1 MHIELNGRLVQ
12 TAMNTLAALLVEQ
25 GMDGGMFATAMD
37 GYFVPRSQREATAI
51 RDGAKVEVLAPMQGG

>member
-12 TAMNTLAALLVEQ
+12 TATNTLAALLVEQ

-37 GYFVPRSQREATAI
+37 GYFVPRSQREATAL